1 MIAPDP
7 RWTRILASD
16 AEDDAFNEL
25 QERLDRE
32 REHAPATHTTTGA
45 PAEHGRDAQPKETH
59 LP

>member
-25 QERLDRE
+25 QDRLDRE

-45 PAEHGRDAQPKETH
+45 PAGQGRDAQPTEELT
-59 LP
+59 P